1 LLIVFVIALGLI
13 PALTLLAQ
21 QRGETFAW
29 APVPVN
35 NPGWIAPNMCK
46 LISGICAISGRV

>member
-35 NPGWIAPNMCK
+35 NPGWIAANMCK
-46 LISGICAISGRV
+46 LISWICAISGRV